1 MLVLSTERLR
11 LRWAGPQDAAFMLAL
26 LNEPS
31 WIANIGDR
39 GVHSLE
45 QAAAWIEARLV
56 APYRSQGFGF
66 WLLERAADGERL
78 GICGL
83 TKRETLPDVDVGYA
97 LMPAFWGQGYAREA
111 AAACLRYGSEVLG
124 QKTILAITAPENAAS
139 ARVLTAIGMSERGIE
154 VLPGE
159 TRLTRVFAWQV
170 AVPAPQ

>member
-1 MLVLSTERLR
+1 LR

-111 AAACLRYGSEVLG
+111 AAACLAYGRDILQLRRV
-124 QKTILAITAPENAAS
+124 LAITAPDNLAS
-139 ARVLTAIGMSERGIE
+139 GRVLEAIGMRFLEQRTLQGDAQQ
-154 VLPGE
+154 
-159 TRLTRVFAWQV
+159 TRVYVWDC
-170 AVPAPQ
+170 